1 MNVLVVLRKTWIR
14 LFPDENDEAKSAR
27 VKHIPGLLTI
37 RTNHRKVDH
46 QVKVKSGRQSCSPRM
61 FGFSSVG
68 WRGFSS
74 QASSSRSKRPKVLSR
89 MQR

>member
-1 MNVLVVLRKTWIR
+1 MR
-14 LFPDENDEAKSAR
+14 LFPDENDGAKSAR
-27 VKHIPGLLTI
+27 VKHIPGLVTI
-37 RTNHRKVDH
+37 RINHPKVDH
-46 QVKVKSGRQSCSPRM
+46 QVKVKSGRQSCSPKM
-61 FGFSSVG
+61 FNFSSVG

>member
-1 MNVLVVLRKTWIR
+1 MR
-14 LFPDENDEAKSAR
+14 LFPDENDGAKSAR
-27 VKHIPGLLTI
+27 VKHIPGLVRL
-37 RTNHRKVDH
+37 RMSHRKVDH
-46 QVKVKSGRQSCSPRM
+46 QVKVKSGRQSCSPKM

-89 MQR
+89 MQRYIRDI